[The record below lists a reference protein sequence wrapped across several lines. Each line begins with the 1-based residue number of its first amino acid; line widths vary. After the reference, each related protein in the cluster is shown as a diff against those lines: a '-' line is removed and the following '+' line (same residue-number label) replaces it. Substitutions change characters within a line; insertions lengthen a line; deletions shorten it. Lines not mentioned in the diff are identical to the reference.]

1 MYEIKKITFQKIIL
15 NILIT
20 ILFLLSA
27 VTCFGPQYLFI
38 KGIRIIDILLGI
50 LLLLFNY
57 YFVFLNFKK
66 NSGLKK
72 FFFLIETCLLSLI
85 SGSLFMS
92 FLITNVFVKKLLT
105 LSNIISYILMIHCF
119 ISLNLFGWKNN
130 KINIWSL
137 NGYLVTFGISC
148 FLLGKNIDFSYII
161 LRIFAVLF
169 GFLFLFYL
177 FVVIKQIFNYNKIT
191 LK

>member
-27 VTCFGPQYLFI
+27 VTCFEPQYFSI

-57 YFVFLNFKK
+57 YFVFVNFKK

-85 SGSLFMS
+85 SGSLFLS
-92 FLITNVFVKKLLT
+92 FLITNVFVKKLLN

-119 ISLNLFGWKNN
+119 ISLHLFGWKNN
-130 KINIWSL
+130 KMNIWSL
-137 NGYLVTFGISC
+137 NGYLVTFGTSC

-161 LRIFAVLF
+161 LRIFSVLF
-169 GFLFLFYL
+169 GFLSLLYL
-177 FVVIKQIFNYNKIT
+177 FIVINQISNYNKMT
-191 LK
+191 VK

>member
-1 MYEIKKITFQKIIL
+1 MYEIKKITFNKIIL
-15 NILIT
+15 NIFIT
-20 ILFLLSA
+20 ILFLLSSLA
-27 VTCFGPQYLFI
+27 CFEPKYFSI
-38 KGIRIIDILLGI
+38 KGIRISDILLGI

-72 FFFLIETCLLSLI
+72 FFFLIETFFLLTVSF
-85 SGSLFMS
+85 SLFMS
-92 FLITNVFVKKLLT
+92 FLITNSFVQKMLT
-105 LSNIISYILMIHCF
+105 LSNIISYILIIHSF
-119 ISLNLFGWKNN
+119 ISLHLFGWQND

-137 NGYLVTFGISC
+137 NGYLVTFGTSC

-161 LRIFAVLF
+161 LRIFSIFF

-177 FVVIKQIFNYNKIT
+177 FIVIKQISNYNKKNI
-191 LK
+191 K